1 MTSDTFNILFIVFL
15 IMGIVL
21 ALLTVILFFVF
32 DIRKI
37 ISIKTGHA
45 MRQSIRELE
54 EINRSNDN
62 KNRRKYKAHSI
73 ELYKDYSKD
82 IVATSDVMATTGNLE
97 DEPTDL
103 LDNEPINTEASDE
116 NRTTVLQNPDEGET
130 TVLGMAENTDI
141 ENPSLEVTA
150 SLERTMVKSVEN
162 NSITEPKQLTGK
174 FEITETKMVVFE
186 KEIKG
191 GG

>member
-21 ALLTVILFFVF
+21 ALITVILFFAF

-45 MRQSIRELE
+45 MRRSIRELE

-62 KNRRKYKAHSI
+62 KKRRKYKAHSV

-82 IVATSDVMATTGNLE
+82 ISAGDVIVTDNLE

-103 LDNEPINTEASDE
+103 LVSENINKEGTDE
-116 NRTTVLQNPDEGET
+116 NETTILQKPDEDET
-130 TVLGMAENTDI
+130 TVLSMDGNTGNV
-141 ENPSLEVTA
+141 NPSLEVTE
-150 SLERTMVKSVEN
+150 SLEHTMVKSAEN
-162 NSITEPKQLTGK
+162 NQTEPKQLTGK
-174 FEITETKMVVFE
+174 FEITETKMVVSA
-186 KEIKG
+186 KEIDG
-191 GG
+191 GE